1 MVVRE
6 KYNIDPVF
14 KEIHIPQTQ
23 DNISKNVSK
32 YTF

>member
-6 KYNIDPVF
+6 KYNIDHVS

-23 DNISKNVSK
+23 DNVNENVS
-32 YTF
+32 